1 MNPPPLSKIP
11 PPLPP
16 YTSEQKTLMSAFKAA
31 GAVVAALIVF
41 GMLSNPS
48 SDNAKPASV
57 VSDAAPAVEQPV
69 SPCSAITKWKGKP
82 LSSNPSPSEARAW
95 KAELDAKMDNPLWVK
110 CMTDKYGALL
120 GPAQ

>member
-1 MNPPPLSKIP
+1 MSPPPLPQMP

-16 YTSEQKTLMSAFKAA
+16 YTSEQKALKSAFKAA

-41 GMLSNPS
+41 GMLSSPS
-48 SDNAKPASV
+48 SDNAKPTSV
-57 VSDAAPAVEQPV
+57 VSDVAPAVEQSV

-82 LSSNPSPSEARAW
+82 LPANPTPAETRAW

-110 CMTDKYGALL
+110 CMTDKYGAML